1 MDEIEK
7 QPPYNSSEIYYYSS
21 RQYFWSFEEF
31 IELLF
36 NSPRLECLVENSEQ
50 ARLCS
55 RVMDF
60 IDGEKI
66 QAFTL
71 RKGSRG
77 ENESPFVPIKL
88 PISKNNFDNPYRSI
102 YLPSEQAF
110 SFACKEKILEG
121 NLKFIAFTKSDF
133 YGMMGEMF
141 PYDFISRAYD
151 LDSWSTPNLVRI
163 IFGERYQEWPLC
175 LSNKMVHRF
184 VDLLEGEVAT
194 GSLKPLQFVPGSS
207 AETWRFFPI
216 DLVRFVRRYDNPFK
230 THGIEIIGWVDNLFN
245 SIEAQE
251 GQAKENISQN
261 VVSHGRKKPHPTTDR
276 GRMLYFKEEVFIP
289 AVEKILSENPEWQN
303 HQVLEHNKID
313 NAMDK
318 CGFTEGKPSPSA
330 IKKWISIARK
340 NIGAKA
346 KKGRPSQ

>member
-7 QPPYNSSEIYYYSS
+7 QSPYISSEAYYYAS
-21 RQYFWSFEEF
+21 RESFWSFGEF
-31 IELLF
+31 VELLF
-36 NSPRLECLVENSEQ
+36 NSPRLESLVENSEQ

-60 IDGEKI
+60 IDGEMI

-71 RKGSRG
+71 RKGPQG
-77 ENESPFVPIKL
+77 ENESSFVPINL
-88 PISKNNFDNPYRSI
+88 PVSKNNFDNPYSSI

-110 SFACKEKILEG
+110 SFACKAKILEG
-121 NLKFIAFTKSDF
+121 NLKFIAFAKSDF

-141 PYDFISRAYD
+141 PYGFISRAYD

-175 LSNKMVHRF
+175 LSNKMVHGF
-184 VDLLEGEVAT
+184 VDLLASEVAT

-216 DLVRFVRRYDNPFK
+216 DLVQFVRRYDNPFK

-261 VVSHGRKKPHPTTDR
+261 VVSHGRKKPSPYTDR
-276 GRMLYFKEEVFIP
+276 GRLDQFKNEIFMPLIQALLEINP
-289 AVEKILSENPEWQN
+289 DWQISQILS
-303 HQVLEHNKID
+303 
-313 NAMDK
+313 DK
-318 CGFTEGKPSPSA
+318 TVDDALDMCGFEEGKPSKPT
-330 IKKWISIARK
+330 IEKWVRKARK
-340 NIGAKA
+340 NVGAKA
-346 KKGRPSQ
+346 KIGRPTK